1 MAEKN
6 LFFAKAVVY
15 YFDSAKKTWAPTPVG
30 NGFSRVDMY
39 ENPVA
44 NTFRVI
50 GRGLQD
56 TTKVVINSNVIKD
69 IVYSRASETFH
80 QWSDGRYIYGLNFA
94 SKEEAE
100 TFGTGFETIV
110 KKLKDGSTSAPP
122 PQPPVP
128 TPQPPAPTPAP
139 SVAPRQAPVVS
150 APQPPAPTPQPP
162 APKVQ
167 APAPKA
173 PTPQPKAPEPPKA
186 PSAPSPP
193 DNSGG
198 PPPPPGPP
206 GPPPPPKAPKV
217 SAPAPKVGGSEPAEN
232 RGALLSSISGFSKGG
247 LKKTVTVDKSSPLI
261 KEEKP
266 NPSSSSPSG
275 PSTSSSSSSS
285 SSGQGMGGMM
295 AEMLAKRKALA
306 GNDAPKAA
314 PPPKKGRTSCT
325 NSNESN
331 TSE

>member
-6 LFFAKAVVY
+6 LFGAKAVVY

-39 ENPVA
+39 ENPLG

-56 TTKVVINSNVIKD
+56 TSKVVINSNVTKD

-100 TFGTGFETIV
+100 TFGSGFETIT
-110 KKLKDGSTSAPP
+110 KKLKDGSTSAPT
-122 PQPPVP
+122 PQPPAP

-150 APQPPAPTPQPP
+150 APLT
-162 APKVQ
+162 PKVQ
-167 APAPKA
+167 PAPVSAPAPKA

-206 GPPPPPKAPKV
+206 GPPPPPKAP
-217 SAPAPKVGGSEPAEN
+217 APKANAPKIGGSEPTEN

-247 LKKTVTVDKSSPLI
+247 LKKTVTVDKSGPLL

-266 NPSSSSPSG
+266 NSSSSSPSG

-285 SSGQGMGGMM
+285 SGSSGQGMGGMM
-295 AEMLAKRKALA
+295 AEMLAKRKAL
-306 GNDAPKAA
+306 GSSDAPPKAS
-314 PPPKKGRTSCT
+314 PTPKKGRTSCT
-325 NSNESN
+325 NSNENN
-331 TSE
+331 TS